1 MSLNGSYG
9 LMVDLGVAP
18 SPDKLEKLYHTLWS
32 PGCLNG
38 PESTLS
44 EFGKIPRG
52 AQGHLTLP
60 SGQEIACYT
69 RFERDNLGYPSNWQP
84 PVLLS
89 LGLVALE
96 PALPQHPEAQT
107 ALENILKRIQTILPV
122 RLAILGHSNLY
133 QINAELIGP
142 EWLDLQQDLLLG
154 LWLPKAHPLLQML
167 GIEAGTEI
175 AALRPSDWSG
185 CLSDLPEHDKYQR
198 YKAGLNQRKVETKI
212 QLQWEDEGPKAE
224 D

>member
-9 LMVDLGVAP
+9 LMVDLGV
-18 SPDKLEKLYHTLWS
+18 SPTPEKLEKLYHALWS
-32 PGCLNG
+32 PGCLRG

-44 EFGKIPRG
+44 EFGNIPRG
-52 AQGHLTLP
+52 AQGHLPLP

-69 RFERDNLGYPSNWQP
+69 RFERDNLGYPADWQV

-96 PALPQHPEAQT
+96 PPLPQHPEAQT
-107 ALENILKRIQTILPV
+107 ALENILKHIQTILPV
-122 RLAILGHSNLY
+122 RLAVLGHSNLY

-142 EWLDLQQDLLLG
+142 EWLDLQQELLLG
-154 LWLPKAHPLLQML
+154 LWLPKAHPLRQTL
-167 GIEAGTEI
+167 GVEAETGLV
-175 AALRPSDWSG
+175 ALHPQSWSE
-185 CLSDLPEHDKYQR
+185 CLTKLPEHDKYQR
-198 YKAGLNQRKVETKI
+198 YKAALNQRKAEPKI
-212 QLQWEDEGPKAE
+212 QLQWEEPQPKKR

>member
-9 LMVDLGVAP
+9 LFVDLGVSP
-18 SPDKLEKLYHTLWS
+18 SPEKLEKLYHTLWS

-52 AQGHLTLP
+52 AQGHLSLP
-60 SGQEIACYT
+60 SGQELACYT
-69 RFERDNLGYPSNWQP
+69 RFERDNLGYPADWQP

-96 PALPQHPEAQT
+96 PPLPQHPEAQI

-122 RLAILGHSNLY
+122 RLAVLGHSNLY

-142 EWLDLQQDLLLG
+142 EWLDLQQELLLG
-154 LWLPKAHPLLQML
+154 LWLPKSHPLFNGL
-167 GIEAGTEI
+167 GIEAETAF
-175 AALRPSDWSG
+175 AALRPQDWSG
-185 CLSDLPEHDKYQR
+185 CLTNLPEHDKYQR
-198 YKAGLNQRKVETKI
+198 YKAALNQRKAEPKI
-212 QLQWEDEGPKAE
+212 QLHWET
-224 D
+224 